1 MRVKNVIA
9 AMLFFVSILCLSSC
23 VGNESDTANELYVG
37 VTCYDLSDAFVS
49 ELLECFK
56 ASCNDREITVTIR
69 DAVGAQRTQNDQVQ
83 ELIDE
88 GCNVLC
94 VNLVDRTDPSEII
107 DMAREREVP
116 IIFFNREPVAE
127 DLRQWDNLY
136 YVGAYSRQ
144 SGVMQGELAAET
156 IWKNKSIDRNKDGK
170 IQYVMLEG
178 ETGHQD
184 SVIRTEYA
192 VNTLKEKGIEL
203 ERLSYGIANWN
214 RVQAQNRMSQ
224 MLSRHGEEIE
234 LVLSNNDD
242 MALGAIDA
250 YMELDVEETNLPA
263 FFGIDGISESL
274 EAVKDGTMTA
284 TVYNN
289 KEGQAEAMTELSYS
303 LMTGKEMKNVKFEN
317 GQCVYMD
324 YVKVTPDNVKEF
336 LAREKEQ

>member
-1 MRVKNVIA
+1 MKVKNMIVVIA
-9 AMLFFVSILCLSSC
+9 LFVSTLCLSGC
-23 VGNESDTANELYVG
+23 KEQKTDVREELYVG
-37 VTCYDLSDAFVS
+37 VTCYDQSDVFLD

-56 ASCNDREITVTIR
+56 ESCNDREITVTIR

-94 VNLVDRTDPSEII
+94 VNLADRTDPSEII
-107 DMAREREVP
+107 DMARERNVP

-136 YVGAYSRQ
+136 YVGAYSKQ
-144 SGVMQGELAAET
+144 SGIMQGELAADT
-156 IWKNKSIDRNKDGK
+156 IWKNKKTDRNKDGK

-184 SVIRTEYA
+184 SIIRTEYT
-192 VNTLKEKGIEL
+192 VNTLKNKGIEL

-214 RVQAQNRMSQ
+214 RAQAQNRMSQ
-224 MLSRHGEEIE
+224 MIRQYGGEIE

-250 YMELDVEETNLPA
+250 YQESAIEKTEYPLFL
-263 FFGIDGISESL
+263 GIDGIKESL
-274 EAVKDGTMTA
+274 EAVKDGTLAA
-284 TVYNN
+284 TVYND
-289 KEGQAEAMTELSYS
+289 KEGQAEVMAELAYS
-303 LMTGKEMKNVKFEN
+303 LITGSDLKEMKFEN
-317 GQCVYMD
+317 GRCIYTE
-324 YVKVTPDNVKEF
+324 YEKVTPDNVKEF
-336 LAREKEQ
+336 LAREKK

>member
-1 MRVKNVIA
+1 MRVKGAIAVI
-9 AMLFFVSILCLSSC
+9 LFFMNILCLSSC
-23 VGNESDTANELYVG
+23 AEKEPDTGDELYVG
-37 VTCYDLSDAFVS
+37 VTCYDLTDAFMD

-56 ASCNDREITVTIR
+56 MSCNDRKITVTIR
-69 DAVGAQRTQNDQVQ
+69 DAVGAQRTQNDQVR

-136 YVGAYSRQ
+136 YVGANSRQ
-144 SGVMQGELAAET
+144 SGIMQGELAAET

-184 SVIRTEYA
+184 SVIRTEYS

-203 ERLSYGIANWN
+203 ERLSCGIANWN
-214 RVQAQNRMSQ
+214 RAQAQNRMSQ
-224 MLSRHGEEIE
+224 MIMRHEEEIE

-250 YMELDVEETNLPA
+250 YMESGVKEDRFPV
-263 FFGIDGISESL
+263 FFGIDGIGESL
-274 EAVKDGTMTA
+274 EAVKDGAMAA

-289 KEGQAEAMTELSYS
+289 KEGQAEAMAELSYC
-303 LMTGKEMKNVKFEN
+303 LITGKKVKDVKFEN
-317 GQCVYMD
+317 GQCIYMD
-324 YVKVTPDNVKEF
+324 YEKVTPDNVKEF
-336 LAREKEQ
+336 LSRKKE